1 MLGALILPRSRYAAD
16 PYEALRSRWRE
27 LLTGT
32 GFDPSAELYKSLL
45 TTTGR
50 DAASFRSTMTPGG
63 SALWLDL
70 PLTVSLAM
78 ATSYYRLR
86 TMALAYVQPGTGLTG
101 NAGVRA
107 DVLTGLDYMYGH
119 VYNESTTFFDQ
130 WYHWQIGA
138 PQALLDIVALIY
150 DHVTPSQ
157 VAQFTLAMDH
167 FGPAD
172 DPPLGASTGANRVDR
187 CQVVALLGVING
199 DSHRLDVARD
209 GLSPVFPYVTTGDGF
224 YADGSFIQHRALP
237 YQGEYGAHLLRG
249 IADLM

>member
-1 MLGALILPRSRYAAD
+1 MLLFPQSRRGFLKTTGAGVLGALILPRSGYAAD
-16 PYEALRSRWRE
+16 PYEALRARWRD
-27 LLTGT
+27 LLVGT
-32 GFDPSAELYKSLL
+32 GFNPSVEPYKSLL
-45 TTTGR
+45 TMTGR

-101 NAGVRA
+101 NAGMLA

-130 WYHWQIGA
+130 WYHWLIGA
-138 PQALLDIVALIY
+138 PEALLDIVALIY

-157 VAQFTLAMDH
+157 VAQFTRAMDH

-172 DPPLGASTGANRVDR
+172 DPPFGASK
-187 CQVVALLGVING
+187 
-199 DSHRLDVARD
+199 
-209 GLSPVFPYVTTGDGF
+209 
-224 YADGSFIQHRALP
+224 
-237 YQGEYGAHLLRG
+237 
-249 IADLM
+249 